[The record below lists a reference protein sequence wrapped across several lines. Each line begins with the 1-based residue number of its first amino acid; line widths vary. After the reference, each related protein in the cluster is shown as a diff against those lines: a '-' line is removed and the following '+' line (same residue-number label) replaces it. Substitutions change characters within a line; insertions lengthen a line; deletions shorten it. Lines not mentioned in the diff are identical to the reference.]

1 MEAALDVQWSLSQ
14 CEAQDETAWTIL
26 VIRVV
31 LNNLTRC
38 DGFTYFL
45 YTNAAQER
53 LVNRMLGKL
62 ELIAGNLAADAVNHH
77 HTTSLTALRLAIAF
91 YDNCYLS

>member
-1 MEAALDVQWSLSQ
+1 
-14 CEAQDETAWTIL
+14 
-26 VIRVV
+26 
-31 LNNLTRC
+31 
-38 DGFTYFL
+38 
-45 YTNAAQER
+45 